1 MQFLIVSYIPIEL
14 VRETTADSFPGDSD
28 THENLRTAGGR
39 RTREAGGKGG
49 EEGQGGQS
57 WEQGHAR
64 LCARRGLN
72 VMRQR
77 SHDPQ
82 RQGSRW
88 EPMEVG
94 VAALRMPVPEGGV
107 RDRNVEK
114 STLRAKDGARH
125 NLRAWTDKGGEQS
138 SPIPRSC

>member
-1 MQFLIVSYIPIEL
+1 MG
-14 VRETTADSFPGDSD
+14 ETTADSFPGDSD
-28 THENLRTAGGR
+28 THENLRTTWGKR
-39 RTREAGGKGG
+39 SREAGGKGG

-64 LCARRGLN
+64 LCAGRGLN
-72 VMRQR
+72 AMRQR

-82 RQGSRW
+82 RQGSRQ
-88 EPMEVG
+88 EPVEVG

-107 RDRNVEK
+107 RDRNIEK
-114 STLRAKDGARH
+114 STLRAKGGARC
-125 NLRAWTDKGGEQS
+125 NRRAWTDEGGKQS

>member
-1 MQFLIVSYIPIEL
+1 M
-14 VRETTADSFPGDSD
+14 RETTADSFPGDSD
-28 THENLRTAGGR
+28 THENLRTAGEGEQ
-39 RTREAGGKGG
+39 EAGGKGG

-57 WEQGHAR
+57 WEQGTCQA
-64 LCARRGLN
+64 LCQEGLN

-82 RQGSRW
+82 RQDQDW

-107 RDRNVEK
+107 RDRNLEEINT
-114 STLRAKDGARH
+114 SAKDGARH

>member
-14 VRETTADSFPGDSD
+14 MRETTADSFPGDSD

-39 RTREAGGKGG
+39 RSREAGGKGG

-64 LCARRGLN
+64 LCAGRGLN

-82 RQGSRW
+82 RQGLLGTKRRSL
-88 EPMEVG
+88 G
-94 VAALRMPVPEGGV
+94 PESCLPE
-107 RDRNVEK
+107 RDRIC
-114 STLRAKDGARH
+114 AH
-125 NLRAWTDKGGEQS
+125 PAW
-138 SPIPRSC
+138 PIM